1 MLVNR
6 LKKTITRFTA
16 DISTVLIVLVFF
28 SVFLTILNALFPS
41 GTGLYTII
49 SSKGSHS
56 KTSLLKQTIRR
67 LWLVQGDHEVDP
79 VTNETLAA
87 VLRSVHN
94 NVKSK
99 RAGAIAWV
107 AAKEN
112 MPLYDRDAVQTLNRS
127 AAQILFNENNA
138 IDMGERSIVVIRQ
151 LADDVLL
158 GEIRAVVVLLDGEL
172 HGRINGS
179 DQKPVHMEVATPSA
193 TIRSKSLPGT
203 QSKSKFK
210 ITLNPDKSSTVTV
223 YQGTAEVLSQGKKV
237 VVNANQSTLVP
248 LYQTPFQPTSLPD
261 TVKLKFP
268 EDSRR
273 YYYHKLP
280 PKILFT
286 WEEQSSSKRYHF
298 ILSKDLLFRN
308 IITEEMLAKPEL
320 VHGNLKK
327 GNYYWK
333 VKAQAE
339 YGDGSFSEIRRF
351 EVVQDHSPPKLSVQF
366 PPEIVYS
373 ESCTVTGKT
382 EPGANV
388 IVDGNP
394 VKTSKTG
401 EFHHELKL
409 QRGIN
414 VIVVEAVDLADNI
427 EFRSQLIHGKF

>member
-1 MLVNR
+1 MFVNR

-49 SSKGSHS
+49 PSKGSQS

-79 VTNETLAA
+79 ETDKTLAA
-87 VLRSVHN
+87 VLKSVHN

-99 RAGAIAWV
+99 RAGAIAWGG
-107 AAKEN
+107 AKEN

-127 AAQILFNENNA
+127 AAQIVFNENSV

-151 LADDVLL
+151 LADDALL
-158 GEIRAVVVLLDGEL
+158 GEIRSVVVLLDGEL
-172 HGRINGS
+172 HGNINGS

-193 TIRSKSLPGT
+193 TILSKSLPGT
-203 QSKSKFK
+203 QSKAKFK

-237 VVNANQSTLVP
+237 VVNADQSTLVP
-248 LYQTPFQPTSLPD
+248 LYQTPFEPSSLPD
-261 TVKLKFP
+261 TIKLKSP

-280 PKILFT
+280 PKIKFT
-286 WEEQSSSKRYHF
+286 WEEQSSSKKYHF

-308 IITEEMLAKPEL
+308 IITEEILVKPEL

-339 YGDGSFSEIRRF
+339 HGDGAFSEIRRF
-351 EVVQDHSPPKLSVQF
+351 EVVQDNSPPKLSVHF
-366 PPEIVYS
+366 PPKIVYS
-373 ESCTVTGKT
+373 ESCTVPGKT

-394 VKTSKTG
+394 VKTSRTG
-401 EFHHELKL
+401 EFRHELKL
-409 QRGIN
+409 QRGVN